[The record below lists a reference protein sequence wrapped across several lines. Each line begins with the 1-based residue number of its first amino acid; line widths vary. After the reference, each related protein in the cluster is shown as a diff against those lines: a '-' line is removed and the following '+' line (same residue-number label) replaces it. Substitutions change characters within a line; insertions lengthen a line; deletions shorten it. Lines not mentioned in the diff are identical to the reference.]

1 MHVIII
7 IGMLTQNVKMR
18 WCNNNASRCKG
29 YTISSRED
37 STAFVSGALYCT
49 CNNSN
54 RSCSTFGVYQL
65 LWYVMKDLVR
75 SLLYIVVH
83 TWRNNRTTML
93 HLSVPYVGRRQ
104 QNHFN
109 STKKVLQGS
118 DN

>member
-1 MHVIII
+1 MYVIII

-49 CNNSN
+49 C
-54 RSCSTFGVYQL
+54 
-65 LWYVMKDLVR
+65 
-75 SLLYIVVH
+75 VH

-118 DN
+118 NN